1 MLALLGGPALARH
14 ADVVAQES
22 TSPVFALDPNVTPP
36 VVVSRVDPLFPV
48 ETSAKREVREVWLE
62 GVVEADGTMSGL
74 HVSMGINAE
83 FNRRALEAA
92 SKWKFKPGTSKQTN
106 QPVRAQVQLIVTFM
120 PPQPAGAAATEEFGK
135 GAHKQ
140 GEPGL
145 VMPVVKKRVDPN
157 YPKAAMKA
165 KVQGEVEVEAV
176 VLEDGTI
183 GDVRVTKALDAK
195 FGLDESAVLAVKRW
209 VFEPATLHG
218 SPVSA
223 ICTMTLE
230 FRLR

>member
-1 MLALLGGPALARH
+1 
-14 ADVVAQES
+14 
-22 TSPVFALDPNVTPP
+22 VTPP

-165 KVQGEVEVEAV
+165 KVQGDAAAWFGAV
-176 VLEDGTI
+176 PSR
-183 GDVRVTKALDAK
+183 DVTVTLVTSMSSNAT
-195 FGLDESAVLAVKRW
+195 GLVTRSGVSLSRPSGVRRRK
-209 VFEPATLHG
+209 TLG
-218 SPVSA
+218 V
-223 ICTMTLE
+223 
-230 FRLR
+230 R